1 MFLGSPYRDRAK
13 SIRRLCAVLLA
24 ATFIATSGPRPAA
37 AVVAPQYYEIKHIT
51 LPVIRRRGLEGHI
64 TIKVLLELDN
74 PSLRPHVTANML
86 FLRDDFIRVLN
97 RYIAHHPRLLLSVNL
112 TEIKALLLTSA
123 IKILGP
129 GKVKRVLVQAVAS
142 RRF

>member
-1 MFLGSPYRDRAK
+1 M
-13 SIRRLCAVLLA
+13 
-24 ATFIATSGPRPAA
+24 
-37 AVVAPQYYEIKHIT
+37 
-51 LPVIRRRGLEGHI
+51 PVIRRRGLEGHI

-112 TEIKALLLTSA
+112 TEIKAILLTSA
-123 IKILGP
+123 VKTLGP